1 MTLTKREIMSMQGK
15 RLGFLCV
22 MLAIMVGMTCEVF
35 GQDSEG
41 EMCVPMGVITIKPP
55 PDVTPQKSPV
65 DFPHSRHFAT
75 DCRTCHHTWKGEEKI
90 QGCQTSGCHD
100 QANAPK
106 TTESYLSYSDV
117 SIKYYKYAYHEACI
131 GCHKGIR
138 AKNLQTAKSYQVL
151 GEALPAAG
159 PSGCIECHPK

>member
-1 MTLTKREIMSMQGK
+1 MACTGAMSLTKREIMSMQGK

-35 GQDSEG
+35 GQDSES

-75 DCRTCHHTWKGEEKI
+75 DCRTCHHTWKGEENI

-100 QANAPK
+100 HTRSLCSRLCKRPHC
-106 TTESYLSYSDV
+106 LL
-117 SIKYYKYAYHEACI
+117 
-131 GCHKGIR
+131 HK
-138 AKNLQTAKSYQVL
+138 LLAKSPYMCEL
-151 GEALPAAG
+151 
-159 PSGCIECHPK
+159 SDNCIRSFWWQSPVCA

>member
-1 MTLTKREIMSMQGK
+1 MQGK

-75 DCRTCHHTWKGEEKI
+75 DCKTCHHTWKGEEKI
-90 QGCQTSGCHD
+90 QNCQTSGYHD
-100 QANAPK
+100 QAHFTRDFRAFAGVTPG
-106 TTESYLSYSDV
+106 
-117 SIKYYKYAYHEACI
+117 AY
-131 GCHKGIR
+131 R
-138 AKNLQTAKSYQVL
+138 R
-151 GEALPAAG
+151 ALPAAG
-159 PSGCIECHPK
+159 VDDASVQDDGGAVR